1 LKKPAEHTGRIAR
14 TAGTVGIAVM
24 FSRVFGLVRE
34 QVFAYFF
41 GAGFAY
47 DAFVVA
53 FRIPNLLRDLFAEG
67 ALSSAFVTVFS
78 DYETNRS
85 REECWR
91 LVGNVMVFFT
101 ILLTIITLLGMWQA
115 ENIVRLMVEA
125 KYELTPGKVELTRQL
140 TIIMFPFL
148 ILVSQA
154 AVCMGILNTR
164 GYFFVPAMSSTY
176 FNVGSI
182 VTGVGLAAV
191 LPRFG
196 IQPIVAMAIGTLV
209 GGVLQLVVQ
218 FPALVRAGFL
228 FRPNL
233 SLSDPGLRRV
243 MRLMVPAVA
252 GLAALQVN
260 VFINNFFASSLQE
273 GSLSW
278 LSYAFRLF
286 MFPVGVF
293 GVAIS
298 IAAHPVMARQA
309 AAGSMSGLKES
320 YVSTLVVALCLTI
333 PASIGL
339 IMLADPLIRII
350 FEHGRFDHHSTLM
363 TSSALAYY
371 AVGLAAYAGV
381 KVTVPVFYN
390 IDNTKV
396 PVLGSALAMVINV
409 AVILLCIDALQHRAL
424 ALSISCAMAGNFL
437 LLFAVLHR
445 KLAGL
450 PLRYL
455 GTALGKVLA
464 AALVMGVWLWGLG
477 AILWAEGMHMGPLVE
492 IPVFLLTVGSGGL
505 VYGLVLYWL
514 RLPELRLVVDRLRER
529 FGRRA
534 NGQLDQ

>member
-1 LKKPAEHTGRIAR
+1 LEKPAEHTGRIAR
-14 TAGTVGIAVM
+14 TAGTVGIAVL

-67 ALSSAFVTVFS
+67 ALSAAFVTVFS
-78 DYETNRS
+78 DYDTNRG
-85 REECWR
+85 REETWR
-91 LVGNVMVFFT
+91 LAGNVMVFFT

-154 AVCMGILNTR
+154 SVCMGILNTR

-182 VTGVGLAAV
+182 AAGVGLAAV
-191 LPRFG
+191 MPSFG
-196 IQPIVAMAIGTLV
+196 MQPIVAMAIGTLV
-209 GGVLQLVVQ
+209 GGVMQLVAQ
-218 FPALVRAGFL
+218 FPALGRAGFI

-233 SLSDPGLRRV
+233 SLSDPGLQRV
-243 MRLMVPAVA
+243 MRLMIPAVA

-309 AAGSMSGLKES
+309 AAGCMSGLRES
-320 YVSTLVVALCLTI
+320 YVSTLVVAFCLTI
-333 PASIGL
+333 PATVGL
-339 IMLADPLIRII
+339 IMLAEPLVRII

-363 TSSALAYY
+363 TSSALVYY
-371 AVGLAAYAGV
+371 VLGLAAYAGV

-390 IDNTKV
+390 INNTRV
-396 PVLGSALAMVINV
+396 PVLGSMLAMVINV
-409 AVILLCIDALQHRAL
+409 VVILLTIGALQHRAL
-424 ALSISCAMAGNFL
+424 ALSISCAMLGNFL
-437 LLFAVLHR
+437 LLFVVLHR
-445 KLAGL
+445 RLSGL

-455 GTALGKVLA
+455 GSALAKVVA
-464 AALVMGVWLWGLG
+464 AALVMGIWLWGLG
-477 AILWAEGMHMGPLVE
+477 TLLWANGPRLGYLLE
-492 IPVFLLTVGSGGL
+492 IPALLLAVGSGGL
-505 VYGLVLYWL
+505 IYGLTLYAL
-514 RLPELRLVVDRLRER
+514 RLPELQLVVDGLGKKLKGLRK
-529 FGRRA
+529 
-534 NGQLDQ
+534 N

>member
-1 LKKPAEHTGRIAR
+1 
-14 TAGTVGIAVM
+14 
-24 FSRVFGLVRE
+24 
-34 QVFAYFF
+34 
-41 GAGFAY
+41 
-47 DAFVVA
+47 
-53 FRIPNLLRDLFAEG
+53 
-67 ALSSAFVTVFS
+67 
-78 DYETNRS
+78 
-85 REECWR
+85 
-91 LVGNVMVFFT
+91 
-101 ILLTIITLLGMWQA
+101 
-115 ENIVRLMVEA
+115 
-125 KYELTPGKVELTRQL
+125 ELTPGKVELTRQL
-140 TIIMFPFL
+140 AIIMFPFL
-148 ILVSQA
+148 VLVSQA

-182 VTGVGLAAV
+182 VTGVGLAV
-191 LPRFG
+191 VMPRFG

-209 GGVLQLVVQ
+209 GGVLQLVAQ
-218 FPALVRAGFL
+218 FPALGRAGFL

-293 GVAIS
+293 GVAVS

-309 AAGSMSGLKES
+309 ASGSMGGLKES
-320 YVSTLVVALCLTI
+320 YVSTLVVAFCLTI
-333 PASIGL
+333 PASVGL
-339 IMLADPLIRII
+339 VMLAEPLIRII
-350 FEHGRFDHHSTLM
+350 FEHGRFDHHATLM
-363 TSSALAYY
+363 TSSALACY

-390 IDNTKV
+390 IDNTRV

-409 AVILLCIDALQHRAL
+409 TVILLCIDALQHRAL

-437 LLFAVLHR
+437 LLLAVLHR

-455 GTALGKVLA
+455 GTALAKVVA
-464 AALVMGVWLWGLG
+464 AALAMVIWLWG
-477 AILWAEGMHMGPLVE
+477 
-492 IPVFLLTVGSGGL
+492 
-505 VYGLVLYWL
+505 
-514 RLPELRLVVDRLRER
+514 
-529 FGRRA
+529 
-534 NGQLDQ
+534 

>member
-1 LKKPAEHTGRIAR
+1 MEKPAEHTGRIAR
-14 TAGTVGIAVM
+14 TAGTVGIAVT

-85 REECWR
+85 REESWR

-101 ILLTIITLLGMWQA
+101 ILLTIITLLGIWQA

-191 LPRFG
+191 MPQFG
-196 IQPIVAMAIGTLV
+196 IHPIVAMAIGTLV

-218 FPALVRAGFL
+218 FPALSRAGFL

-233 SLSDPGLRRV
+233 SLADPGLQRV

-293 GVAIS
+293 GVAVS

-333 PASIGL
+333 PASVGL
-339 IMLADPLIRII
+339 VMLAEPLIRII
-350 FEHGRFDHHSTLM
+350 FEHGRFDHHATLM

-371 AVGLAAYAGV
+371 ALGLAAYAGV

-409 AVILLCIDALQHRAL
+409 AVILLCIDGLQHRAL

-455 GTALGKVLA
+455 GAALGKVMA
-464 AALVMGVWLWGLG
+464 AALVMGIWLWGLG
-477 AILWAEGMHMGPLVE
+477 TILWAKGARMGLLVE
-492 IPVFLLTVGSGGL
+492 IPLLLLAVGSGAL
-505 VYGLVLYWL
+505 VYGLFLYWL
-514 RLPELRLVVDRLRER
+514 RLPELRLVVDRLREK
-529 FGRRA
+529 FSRRV
-534 NGQLDQ
+534 NSRI

>member
-67 ALSSAFVTVFS
+67 ALSTAFVTVFS
-78 DYETNRS
+78 DYDTNRS
-85 REECWR
+85 REETWR
-91 LVGNVMVFFT
+91 LAGNVLVFFT
-101 ILLTIITLLGMWQA
+101 ILLTIITLLGMWQVD
-115 ENIVRLMVEA
+115 NIVRLMVEA

-140 TIIMFPFL
+140 TTIMFPFL
-148 ILVSQA
+148 VLVSQA

-191 LPRFG
+191 MPRFG

-218 FPALVRAGFL
+218 FPALGRAGFV
-228 FRPNL
+228 FKPNL

-243 MRLMVPAVA
+243 MRLMVPAIA

-260 VFINNFFASSLQE
+260 VFINNFFASSLEE

-293 GVAIS
+293 GVAVS

-320 YVSTLVVALCLTI
+320 YVSTLVVAFCLTI
-333 PASIGL
+333 PATVGL
-339 IMLADPLIRII
+339 IMLAEPLIRII
-350 FEHGRFDHHSTLM
+350 FEHGRFDHRSTLM
-363 TSSALAYY
+363 TASALAYY
-371 AVGLAAYAGV
+371 ALGLAAYAGV

-390 IDNTKV
+390 IDNTRV
-396 PVLGSALAMVINV
+396 PVLGSMLAMVINV
-409 AVILLCIDALQHRAL
+409 AVILLSIDALQHRAL
-424 ALSISCAMAGNFL
+424 ALSISCAMAGNFI
-437 LLFAVLHR
+437 LLFTVLHR

-455 GTALGKVLA
+455 GSALAKVLA
-464 AALVMGVWLWGLG
+464 ASLVMAALLWGWGMLF
-477 AILWAEGMHMGPLVE
+477 WAEGARVGLLAE
-492 IPVFLLTVGSGGL
+492 IPLFLLAVVSGAL
-505 VYGLVLYWL
+505 VYGLALYWF
-514 RLPELRLVVDRLRER
+514 RLPELRLLVDRLWER
-529 FGRRA
+529 FGRRGDSKA
-534 NGQLDQ
+534 